1 LAILAFRGQWDNLIW
16 PLLIIQKEEL
26 KTIPL
31 YIVLFTSELST
42 DEGAMMAVA
51 VIAALPVFILF
62 FTMSKY
68 FLSGAGVYTGSKI

>member
-1 LAILAFRGQWDNLIW
+1 
-16 PLLIIQKEEL
+16 
-26 KTIPL
+26 
-31 YIVLFTSELST
+31 T